1 MAASVGDSAPAS
13 PVNGQIWF
21 DSSNA
26 STNVYYDSQW
36 VEVGGG
42 GGSTVSI
49 SDTAPISPTA
59 GTLWFNST
67 SGATFIYYGSV
78 WVEVGV
84 APFDQLLSTLDAKGD
99 LLVGTADNTVTKLA
113 AGSNNQVLTV
123 DSSTASGLKWSTPT
137 EYASTGKSIA
147 MAIVFGS

>member
-21 DSSNA
+21 DSANA

-49 SDTAPISPTA
+49 SDSAP
-59 GTLWFNST
+59 
-67 SGATFIYYGSV
+67 
-78 WVEVGV
+78 
-84 APFDQLLSTLDAKGD
+84 
-99 LLVGTADNTVTKLA
+99 
-113 AGSNNQVLTV
+113 
-123 DSSTASGLKWSTPT
+123 
-137 EYASTGKSIA
+137 
-147 MAIVFGS
+147 